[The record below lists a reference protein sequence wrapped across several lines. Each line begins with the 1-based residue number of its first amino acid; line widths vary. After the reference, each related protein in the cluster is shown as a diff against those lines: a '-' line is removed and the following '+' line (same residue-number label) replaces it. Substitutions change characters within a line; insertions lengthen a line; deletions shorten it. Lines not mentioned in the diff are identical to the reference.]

1 MRCVGEG
8 LVQATA
14 ARRSNAAVAAGWNDQ
29 TRRTRSMTV
38 LGRLTSGLRVK
49 PVGNGGID
57 VKYSAIVF
65 SQARVTR
72 TVSELPPATDPDLP
86 GALYVVATPIGNLA
100 DLSTRARE
108 ILGSVALIAAEDTR
122 HTRSLLQAFGIA
134 TPLVSLH
141 EHNEAARLRP
151 LVERLQR
158 GEAVALVSDAGT
170 PLVSDPGFGL
180 VRAALDAG
188 IKVTPIPGPTAA
200 ITALSVSG
208 LPTDRF
214 AFEGFLPAKSV
225 ARKNV
230 LAELLQEARTLIFYE
245 APHRLSEVLLDMA
258 EALGAERRASIGR
271 ELTKRFETMYYG
283 TLAELAERSKQDP
296 DMSRGELVIVVAG
309 LTAARSAPLSIDA
322 DKVLRTLLEE
332 LPAAQAAKLAARIT
346 GEKRSVLYERAVQLQ
361 K

>member
-1 MRCVGEG
+1 
-8 LVQATA
+8 
-14 ARRSNAAVAAGWNDQ
+14 
-29 TRRTRSMTV
+29 
-38 LGRLTSGLRVK
+38 
-49 PVGNGGID
+49 
-57 VKYSAIVF
+57 
-65 SQARVTR
+65 
-72 TVSELPPATDPDLP
+72 VSEQPPPTEGPHGALP

-100 DLSTRARE
+100 DLSARARE
-108 ILGSVALIAAEDTR
+108 TLAQVALIAAEDTR

-141 EHNEAARLRP
+141 EHNESARLRP

-200 ITALSVSG
+200 ITALSASG

-214 AFEGFLPAKSV
+214 AFEGFLPSKPG
-225 ARKNV
+225 ARKNA
-230 LAELLQEARTLIFYE
+230 LAGLSQEGRTLIFYE
-245 APHRLSEVLLDMA
+245 APHRLDAVLLDMA
-258 EALGAERRASIGR
+258 EVLGAERRASIGR

-283 TLAELAERSKQDP
+283 TLAELAERSTKDP

-309 LTAARSAPLSIDA
+309 LVAAEAPPLAVDA
-322 DKVLRTLLEE
+322 DKVLKTLLEE

>member
-1 MRCVGEG
+1 
-8 LVQATA
+8 
-14 ARRSNAAVAAGWNDQ
+14 
-29 TRRTRSMTV
+29 MTV

-322 DKVLRTLLEE
+322 DKVLRTPLEE

>member
-1 MRCVGEG
+1 VT
-8 LVQATA
+8 QA
-14 ARRSNAAVAAGWNDQ
+14 
-29 TRRTRSMTV
+29 
-38 LGRLTSGLRVK
+38 
-49 PVGNGGID
+49 
-57 VKYSAIVF
+57 
-65 SQARVTR
+65 
-72 TVSELPPATDPDLP
+72 VSEQPPPTEGAHGVLP

-100 DLSTRARE
+100 DLSARARE
-108 ILGSVALIAAEDTR
+108 TLAQVALIAAEDTR

-200 ITALSVSG
+200 ITALSASG

-214 AFEGFLPAKSV
+214 AFEGFLPSKSS
-225 ARKNV
+225 ARKKALV
-230 LAELLQEARTLIFYE
+230 ELSQEARTLIFYE
-245 APHRLSEVLLDMA
+245 APHRLNEVLLDMA
-258 EALGAERRASIGR
+258 EVLGAERRASIGR

-283 TLAELAERSKQDP
+283 TLAELAERSTKDP
-296 DMSRGELVIVVAG
+296 DMTRGELVIVVAG
-309 LTAARSAPLSIDA
+309 LIAAEAPPLSIDA
-322 DKVLRTLLEE
+322 DKVLKTLLEE
-332 LPAAQAAKLAARIT
+332 LPVAQAAKLAARMT
-346 GEKRSVLYERAVQLQ
+346 GEKRSVLYERALQLQ

>member
-1 MRCVGEG
+1 MSE
-8 LVQATA
+8 QPPATA
-14 ARRSNAAVAAGWNDQ
+14 A
-29 TRRTRSMTV
+29 
-38 LGRLTSGLRVK
+38 
-49 PVGNGGID
+49 
-57 VKYSAIVF
+57 
-65 SQARVTR
+65 ARA
-72 TVSELPPATDPDLP
+72 EMPC
-86 GALYVVATPIGNLA
+86 ALYVVATPIGNLA
-100 DLSTRARE
+100 DLSARARE
-108 ILGSVALIAAEDTR
+108 TLAGVALIAAEDTR

-180 VRAALDAG
+180 VRAVLDAG

-200 ITALSVSG
+200 VAALSASG

-214 AFEGFLPAKSV
+214 AFEGFLPAKSG
-225 ARKNV
+225 ARKAA
-230 LAELLQEARTLIFYE
+230 LAQLAQEARTLIFYE
-245 APHRLSEVLLDMA
+245 APHRLGEVLVDMA
-258 EALGAERRASIGR
+258 EAFGPERRASIGR

-283 TLAELAERSKQDP
+283 TLAELGERARQEA
-296 DMSRGELVIVVAG
+296 DMCRGELVIVVAG
-309 LTAARSAPLSIDA
+309 RTATEAPPLSIDA
-322 DKVLRTLLEE
+322 DTVLKALLDE

-361 K
+361 R

>member
-1 MRCVGEG
+1 MIK
-8 LVQATA
+8 
-14 ARRSNAAVAAGWNDQ
+14 AV
-29 TRRTRSMTV
+29 
-38 LGRLTSGLRVK
+38 
-49 PVGNGGID
+49 
-57 VKYSAIVF
+57 
-65 SQARVTR
+65 SQQ
-72 TVSELPPATDPDLP
+72 PPATEDAHAALP

-100 DLSTRARE
+100 DLSDRARE
-108 ILGSVALIAAEDTR
+108 TLAQVALIAAEDTR

-141 EHNEAARLRP
+141 AHNEAVRLRP
-151 LVERLQR
+151 LIERLQR

-200 ITALSVSG
+200 VAALSASG

-214 AFEGFLPAKSV
+214 AFEGFLPSRSS
-225 ARKNV
+225 ARKNALV
-230 LAELLQEARTLIFYE
+230 GLSQEARTLIFYE
-245 APHRLSEVLLDMA
+245 APHRLKEVLQEMA
-258 EALGAERRASIGR
+258 AVLGAERRASIGR

-283 TLAELAERSKQDP
+283 TLAELAERSTKDP

-309 LTAARSAPLSIDA
+309 LTAAEAPTLSIDA
-322 DKVLRTLLEE
+322 DKVLKTLLEE